1 MFLCSGCG
9 RAFNEEDGYAH
20 LADCPNT
27 TGTGAQLIRIDE
39 MEEPKKKEEKP
50 PKKEEP
56 IEEPKKEEE
65 PPKEITY
72 EPKGNLFLSL
82 LQF

>member
-39 MEEPKKKEEKP
+39 MEEP
-50 PKKEEP
+50 
-56 IEEPKKEEE
+56 
-65 PPKEITY
+65 PKEITY

>member
-20 LADCPNT
+20 LVDCPNT

-39 MEEPKKKEEKP
+39 MEELKKKEED
-50 PKKEEP
+50 KEDKEAAAAAAEAAA
-56 IEEPKKEEE
+56 IEAASSNY
-65 PPKEITY
+65 I
-72 EPKGNLFLSL
+72 
-82 LQF
+82 

>member
-20 LADCPNT
+20 LVDCPNT

-39 MEEPKKKEEKP
+39 MEEPKKKEDD
-50 PKKEEP
+50 KEDKEATEAAAEAAA
-56 IEEPKKEEE
+56 IEAASSNY
-65 PPKEITY
+65 I
-72 EPKGNLFLSL
+72 
-82 LQF
+82 

>member
-20 LADCPNT
+20 LVDCPNT

-39 MEEPKKKEEKP
+39 MEEPKKKEDD
-50 PKKEEP
+50 KEDKEAAEAAAEAAA
-56 IEEPKKEEE
+56 IEAASSNY
-65 PPKEITY
+65 I
-72 EPKGNLFLSL
+72 
-82 LQF
+82 

>member
-39 MEEPKKKEEKP
+39 MEEPKKKEED
-50 PKKEEP
+50 KEDKEAAAAAAEAAA
-56 IEEPKKEEE
+56 IEAASSNY
-65 PPKEITY
+65 I
-72 EPKGNLFLSL
+72 
-82 LQF
+82 